1 MPLAK
6 PVAFDPY
13 GSRRR
18 RRGLPRWL
26 LLLSLGVVLGVA
38 GVLYVQQKHLP
49 PRLSAQES
57 TQLRAAYDTAEAE
70 RLRLKGELDATAR
83 QLDTAL
89 AEKKALTDELAA
101 SRTGA
106 EKLRNDNL
114 ALVGALPPDPRG
126 GGVSVRAATFTQ
138 QDGKLVYDVVLSRPR
153 AGGKPYAGVMQL
165 LVTGAPAAGGPEIT
179 HTLPPITVSV
189 GAYET
194 LRGSLPLPEGFKPRQ
209 ATIRV
214 ADRPGGDPV
223 GMRVM
228 YVQ

>member
-18 RRGLPRWL
+18 RRGVPRWL
-26 LLLSLGVVLGVA
+26 LLLVLGVALGIA
-38 GVLYVQQKHLP
+38 GVLYVQRNHLP

-57 TQLRAAYDTAEAE
+57 VQLRAAYDKAEAE
-70 RLRLKGELDATAR
+70 RLRLDGALAAATR
-83 QLDTAL
+83 QLEAAL
-89 AEKKALTDELAA
+89 AEKKSLGDELGA
-101 SRTGA
+101 SRSGA

-114 ALVGALPPDPRG
+114 ALLAALPPDPRG
-126 GGVSVRAATFTQ
+126 GGVSVRAASFTQ

-153 AGGKPYAGVMQL
+153 SAKPFTGVVQFTVAGSPAG
-165 LVTGAPAAGGPEIT
+165 GGPEAA
-179 HTLPPITVSV
+179 HALPPVAVSV

-194 LRGSLPLPEGFKPRQ
+194 LRGTLALPDGFKPRQ

-214 ADRPGGDPV
+214 MERAGADPV

>member
-18 RRGLPRWL
+18 RRSLPRWL
-26 LLLSLGVVLGVA
+26 LWLLFGVVVGVA
-38 GVLYVQQKHLP
+38 GVLYVQKKHLP

-57 TQLRAAYDTAEAE
+57 TQLRAAYEGAESE
-70 RLRLKGELDATAR
+70 RKRLLGELQATSR
-83 QLDTAL
+83 QLEATL
-89 AEKKALTDELAA
+89 ADKKTLGDELAA
-101 SRTGA
+101 SRSGA

-126 GGVSVRAATFTQ
+126 GSVSVRAATFTQ

-153 AGGKPYAGVMQL
+153 GGKPYAGVMQL
-165 LVTGAPAAGGPEIT
+165 LVTGMPAAGGPETT
-179 HTLPPITVSV
+179 HTLPPIAVTV

-209 ATIRV
+209 TTIRV
-214 ADRPGGDPV
+214 ADRPGADPV